1 MRLNRMNA
9 PNTGS
14 GTVDVNAVV
23 RSTVP
28 DPRLGVDGRECELTT
43 SDTNIPQKKGSSMT
57 LFSSMEGEH
66 QYTAIGWD
74 V

>member
-14 GTVDVNAVV
+14 GTVDVNAVI

-28 DPRLGVDGRECELTT
+28 DPRLGADGRECELDMRMRVANGVRGKWTET
-43 SDTNIPQKKGSSMT
+43 VGRMC
-57 LFSSMEGEH
+57 G
-66 QYTAIGWD
+66 
-74 V
+74 